1 MSKEKVYYSIENL
14 DKEGAS
20 INIAYGERANGK
32 SYQVKLEEG
41 IKPYLFDGF
50 RYVSDYKN
58 PKEIIKEEIKKGR
71 RFMLVRR
78 LVEEIKP
85 SLIESYFSD
94 IDIMSLTDNKYNLI
108 TVYSNQIW
116 LSKYDIETGKTKR
129 CEKIGYVVALSIEQN
144 YAGGSFLDVYTII
157 MEEFMSRKSYLYDE
171 PNKLLNLFSTVDR
184 KRGVVKMYLVGN
196 TISRV
201 CPYLKDWGLDKL
213 LMKTKQGEINSI
225 WLSTGEIDEDGY
237 PVKVKLA
244 LEHCKSTGRSSYV
257 IGTHANM
264 LNKGEWQSDPQP
276 HLPKSYKEYKVL
288 FRIAFDYQGFKFL
301 GEYLKEKDGIETC
314 WFIKPKYSKI
324 KEKTITFS
332 DNIKTSR
339 YYQRDIYNPLINNE
353 NIRRLLQT
361 FRESNIFYANDLCG
375 TEFKQAID
383 FVIRK

>member
-1 MSKEKVYYSIENL
+1 MNKEKVYYSIENL

-288 FRIAFDYQGFKFL
+288 FRIAFDYKGFKFL

-314 WFIKPKYSKI
+314 WFIKPKYTKI

>member
-41 IKPYLFDGF
+41 IKPYLFDGY
-50 RYVSDYKN
+50 RYISDYKN

-129 CEKIGYVVALSIEQN
+129 YEKIGYVVALSIEQN

-213 LMKTKQGEINSI
+213 LRQTKQGEINSI
-225 WLSTGEIDEDGY
+225 WLPTGEIDDEGI
-237 PVKVKLA
+237 PIKVKLA
-244 LEHCKSTGRSSYV
+244 LEYCKSTGRSSYV
-257 IGTHANM
+257 IGTHSNM

-301 GEYLKEKDGIETC
+301 GEYLKEKNGVETC

>member
-129 CEKIGYVVALSIEQN
+129 FEKIGYVVALSIEQN

-213 LMKTKQGEINSI
+213 LRKTKQGEINSV

-301 GEYLKEKDGIETC
+301 GEYLKEKEGVETC
-314 WFIKPKYSKI
+314 WFIKPKYTKI